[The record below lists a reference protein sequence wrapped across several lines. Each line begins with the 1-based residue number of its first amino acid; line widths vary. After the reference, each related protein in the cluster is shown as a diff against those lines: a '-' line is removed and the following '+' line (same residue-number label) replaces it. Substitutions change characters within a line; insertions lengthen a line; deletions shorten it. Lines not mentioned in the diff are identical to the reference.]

1 MAEPLCV
8 GGISSSTMAAE
19 GHRIQGEPI
28 NETVEERQQL
38 MIERNASGEVV
49 REYRAQGLRAGRHP
63 RHRRDPLA
71 RL

>member
-8 GGISSSTMAAE
+8 GGISSSTMAAK

-38 MIERNASGEVV
+38 MI
-49 REYRAQGLRAGRHP
+49 
-63 RHRRDPLA
+63 
-71 RL
+71 